1 MARAGSRLARPV
13 GPQGPEGA
21 PPVGLRTKLFYGF
34 GSVAYGVKDNGF
46 GVFLLLYYNQV
57 LGLSAELAGLA
68 ILAALVIDAVIDPF
82 IGHFSDNLH
91 SRWGRKHPLMY
102 VAAPTAAISYFF
114 LWAPPAGLGQDG
126 LFWYLLGAA
135 IVTRTFITLYEIPSS
150 SMVADLTPDYDQRT
164 SLLSYRHFFGWM
176 GGLSMAFLAYT
187 VFLRA
192 TPEYPAGQLNP
203 AGYRSYAL
211 AGSVVMLSS
220 ILISAIGT
228 HHRIRWF
235 NPAPPKRPFSP
246 ARTLREMG
254 QSFWNRPFLILL
266 AVIVTGYT
274 ATGIS
279 RALDTYVATYVW
291 ELRSEDIRW
300 LVLGSYISASTALYL
315 SPKISRRFGKKRGA
329 AVLLLIVALFGP
341 TVLWLRLLGILPAN
355 GSEALLPILWVSSV
369 LTVALTIMSAILS
382 GAMLADVVEHSQ
394 LTTGRRS
401 DGLFFSANSFAQK
414 CVSGAGVFGTSLILA
429 AAEFPQGARPGEV
442 AEPVLDE
449 LLLTYILVMAGL
461 HLATL
466 LMLWAFPLDRE
477 RHQANLRRL
486 ADAKAAAAAG

>member
-1 MARAGSRLARPV
+1 MARAGSGLGRPA

-68 ILAALVIDAVIDPF
+68 ILAALVIDAIIDPF

-176 GGLSMAFLAYT
+176 GGLSMALLAYT

-192 TPEYPAGQLNP
+192 TPEYPP
-203 AGYRSYAL
+203 A
-211 AGSVVMLSS
+211 SS
-220 ILISAIGT
+220 T
-228 HHRIRWF
+228 
-235 NPAPPKRPFSP
+235 PP
-246 ARTLREMG
+246 
-254 QSFWNRPFLILL
+254 
-266 AVIVTGYT
+266 
-274 ATGIS
+274 ATG
-279 RALDTYVATYVW
+279 AM
-291 ELRSEDIRW
+291 RW
-300 LVLGSYISASTALYL
+300 
-315 SPKISRRFGKKRGA
+315 P
-329 AVLLLIVALFGP
+329 
-341 TVLWLRLLGILPAN
+341 
-355 GSEALLPILWVSSV
+355 
-369 LTVALTIMSAILS
+369 
-382 GAMLADVVEHSQ
+382 
-394 LTTGRRS
+394 GR
-401 DGLFFSANSFAQK
+401 
-414 CVSGAGVFGTSLILA
+414 
-429 AAEFPQGARPGEV
+429 
-442 AEPVLDE
+442 
-449 LLLTYILVMAGL
+449 
-461 HLATL
+461 
-466 LMLWAFPLDRE
+466 W
-477 RHQANLRRL
+477 
-486 ADAKAAAAAG
+486 